1 MPRISSKENHAPP
14 HVEQPTD
21 KTVDQVSLVLK
32 REALAEGGMTPAL
45 KVFLQNE
52 EFAPGTPFPSK
63 KLLDAREKSQRARL
77 QLKNAERHML
87 RKESEL
93 AINFTRGPSSVALRT
108 TLNSRYIK
116 AASRVRTLRKYVAY
130 IDNQVEWEEVERNND
145 DKIAE
150 YFGAGGLVA

>member
-1 MPRISSKENHAPP
+1 
-14 HVEQPTD
+14 
-21 KTVDQVSLVLK
+21 
-32 REALAEGGMTPAL
+32 MTPAL

-52 EFAPGTPFPSK
+52 EFALGTPFPSK

-77 QLKNAERHML
+77 QLKNAKQHML
-87 RKESEL
+87 CKESEL

-130 IDNQVEWEEVERNND
+130 IDNQVEREEVERNND

-150 YFGAGGLVA
+150 YFAAGGLVA